1 MVGERQLTRGY
12 AYLMPATGT
21 VSLEDTYQSA
31 RADFEKVL
39 SLDPD
44 NEEAVKGL
52 YYTISVMPI
61 TTRTEIWITR

>member
-1 MVGERQLTRGY
+1 
-12 AYLMPATGT
+12 MPATGT